1 MVPTLYE
8 SAGRRRGGQH
18 ISREGS
24 AQLRSAIIELG
35 RGLSQHDPEFSTY
48 RRALISQG
56 KSASVAAVA
65 VGRRSHRLA
74 FAMLRDQR
82 RHAPARWI
90 KSVAGRPSWRP
101 PRRPT
106 RATYRARHP

>member
-35 RGLSQHDPEFSTY
+35 RGLSQHDPEFSTH

-56 KSASVAAVA
+56 KSAFGGGG
-65 VGRRSHRLA
+65 GRWAPVPPAR
-74 FAMLRDQR
+74 LRD
-82 RHAPARWI
+82 AAG
-90 KSVAGRPSWRP
+90 SVSPRPGEMDQVGGGQ
-101 PRRPT
+101 T
-106 RATYRARHP
+106 VMATSK